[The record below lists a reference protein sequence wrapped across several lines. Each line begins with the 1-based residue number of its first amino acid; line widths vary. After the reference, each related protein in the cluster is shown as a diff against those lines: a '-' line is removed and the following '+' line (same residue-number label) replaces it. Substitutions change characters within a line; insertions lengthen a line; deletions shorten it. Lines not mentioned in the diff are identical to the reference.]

1 MMSRNDTNE
10 KGAVEEVPVPE
21 TAEISDDAFEEEWES
36 EADEEG
42 VVVEKDKD
50 DPSAFGDDG
59 MEE

>member
-10 KGAVEEVPVPE
+10 KGAVEEVPA

>member
-1 MMSRNDTNE
+1 MMMSSDE
-10 KGAVEEVPVPE
+10 KEPVE
-21 TAEISDDAFEEEWES
+21 TLAEISDDAFEEEWES

>member
-1 MMSRNDTNE
+1 MMMSSDE
-10 KGAVEEVPVPE
+10 KEPVEALAE